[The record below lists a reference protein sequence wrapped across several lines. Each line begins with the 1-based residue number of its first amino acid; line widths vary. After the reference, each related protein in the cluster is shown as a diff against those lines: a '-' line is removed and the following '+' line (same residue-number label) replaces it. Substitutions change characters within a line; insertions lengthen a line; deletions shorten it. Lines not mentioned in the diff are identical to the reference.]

1 MNTSTPFQ
9 ARTLAWP
16 LMLLAG
22 IGIGWASNIWWSGR
36 HPHGDAMPAAAS
48 PDAASSVASAQA
60 TARQPLYWYDPMVPN
75 QHFDKPGKS
84 PFMDM
89 ELVPKYAD
97 AGGSATP
104 GISVDSRVAQSLGLR
119 LAPVAMRDL
128 SAHIGAVGVVQLNER
143 DVSIVQSRTAGF
155 VQRTYA
161 HAPGDVV
168 AQGAPLADVL
178 VPDWAAAQA
187 EYLAVKRTGD
197 TALAQASRQ
206 RLALLGMP
214 FDLIARVDQTSQA
227 QTIYTIMA
235 PAGGVIQ
242 ELMVRQGM
250 TVSPGMTLARLNG
263 IASVWI
269 DTAVP
274 ESQVATIKAGTPV
287 TVTMAAYPA
296 ETFTGTVKAFLPEG
310 NRDSRTQRLRIELP
324 NGDGRLKAGMSAQVN
339 IQGQP
344 NRVLAI
350 PAEAVI
356 RTGQRALVYVADEAP
371 ASPNVSGR
379 YSPVE
384 IQLGAESQGYV
395 EVRQGLREG
404 QHVVASGPFLIDSE
418 ASLQGLTPAAA
429 STASQ
434 PMADQAAKPSEPVYE
449 GMGRITQLSGD
460 AIELQHEPIPALKW
474 GAMTMP
480 FQVRKGAVP
489 QGTRVGDQVRFRF
502 TMGDDG
508 PVIQSI
514 QPMQAAP
521 STQPRKGGQP

>member
-1 MNTSTPFQ
+1 MNTSTPSQFKSL
-9 ARTLAWP
+9 TWP
-16 LMLLAG
+16 LVLTAG

-36 HPHGDAMPAAAS
+36 HPHGDAMPAAAP
-48 PDAASSVASAQA
+48 PDAASSVAPAQVA
-60 TARQPLYWYDPMVPN
+60 TRQPLYWYDPMVPN

-84 PFMDM
+84 PFMEM

-128 SAHIGAVGVVQLNER
+128 SAHIGAVGVVQFNER

-168 AQGAPLADVL
+168 AQGAPLGDVL

-197 TALAQASRQ
+197 SPLTHASRQ
-206 RLALLGMP
+206 RLTLLGMP
-214 FDLIARVDQTSQA
+214 SDLIARVDQIGQA
-227 QTIYTIMA
+227 QTTYTITA
-235 PAGGVIQ
+235 PAGGAIQ

-263 IASVWI
+263 IASVWV
-269 DTAVP
+269 DAAVP

-287 TVTMAAYPA
+287 SVTVAAYPN
-296 ETFTGTVKAFLPEG
+296 ETFAGTVKALLPEG

-324 NGDGRLKAGMSAQVN
+324 NGDGRLKAGMSAQVS

-356 RTGQRALVYVADEAP
+356 RTGQRALVYVAEGSP
-371 ASPNVSGR
+371 QPQNASGH
-379 YSPVE
+379 YIPVE
-384 IQLGAESQGYV
+384 VQLGTESQGYV
-395 EVRQGLREG
+395 EIRQGLSEG
-404 QHVVASGPFLIDSE
+404 QQVVASGPFLIDSE
-418 ASLQGLTPAAA
+418 ASLQGLIPAAA

-449 GMGRITQLSGD
+449 GMGRITRLSGD
-460 AIELQHEPIPALKW
+460 SVELQHEPIPALKW

-480 FQVRKGAVP
+480 FQVRKGAAS
-489 QGTRVGDQVRFRF
+489 QGMRVGDQVRFRF

-508 PVIQSI
+508 PVIQS
-514 QPMQAAP
+514 MQAAP
-521 STQPRKGGQP
+521 SAQPRKGGKP

>member
-1 MNTSTPFQ
+1 MNTPNSSQ
-9 ARTLAWP
+9 VRTLAWP

-22 IGIGWASNIWWSGR
+22 IGIGWASNAWWSGR
-36 HPHGDAMPAAAS
+36 QPHNDAMPAAAP
-48 PDAASSVASAQA
+48 PDTASSATSAQA

-97 AGGSATP
+97 AGGSAAP

-119 LAPVAMRDL
+119 LAPVETRNL
-128 SAHIGAVGVVQLNER
+128 SARIDAVGVVQLNER

-168 AQGAPLADVL
+168 AQGSPLADVL

-197 TALAQASRQ
+197 AALVQASRQ
-206 RLALLGMP
+206 RLTLLGMP
-214 FDLIARVDQTSQA
+214 PDLVMRVDQTGQA
-227 QTIYTIMA
+227 QTTYTITA

-250 TVSPGMTLARLNG
+250 TLSPGMTLARLNG
-263 IASVWI
+263 VASVWI
-269 DTAVP
+269 DAAVP
-274 ESQVATIKAGTPV
+274 ESQVATIKAGAPV
-287 TVTMAAYPA
+287 TVMVAAYPA
-296 ETFTGTVKAFLPEG
+296 ETFTGTVKALLPEG

-324 NGDGRLKAGMSAQVN
+324 NGDGRLKAGMSAHVN
-339 IQGQP
+339 IQGQA

-356 RTGQRALVYVADEAP
+356 HTGQRALVYVADGETRSQNP
-371 ASPNVSGR
+371 SGH

-384 IQLGAESQGYV
+384 VQLGMESQGQV
-395 EVRQGLREG
+395 EVRQGLHEG
-404 QHVVASGPFLIDSE
+404 QQVVASGPFLIDSE
-418 ASLQGLTPAAA
+418 ASLQGLMPATAA
-429 STASQ
+429 SAAS
-434 PMADQAAKPSEPVYE
+434 M
-449 GMGRITQLSGD
+449 
-460 AIELQHEPIPALKW
+460 
-474 GAMTMP
+474 
-480 FQVRKGAVP
+480 
-489 QGTRVGDQVRFRF
+489 
-502 TMGDDG
+502 
-508 PVIQSI
+508 
-514 QPMQAAP
+514 
-521 STQPRKGGQP
+521 QPRKAGQP